1 MKSPLTTSLLQT
13 IENASPVRA
22 KLSGN
27 MKFYKYL
34 IFNESVEVK
43 TNKNRFIKTKA

>member
-22 KLSGN
+22 KVSGHLTP
-27 MKFYKYL
+27 MK
-34 IFNESVEVK
+34 
-43 TNKNRFIKTKA
+43 NKIIVR